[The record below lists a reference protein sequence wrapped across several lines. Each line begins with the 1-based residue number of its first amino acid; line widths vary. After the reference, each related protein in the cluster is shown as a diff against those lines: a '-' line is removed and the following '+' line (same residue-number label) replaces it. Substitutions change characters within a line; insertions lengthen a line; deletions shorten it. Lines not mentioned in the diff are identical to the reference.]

1 MAVLVILGY
10 TAYYFCRTNFSV
22 GRPSQL
28 TELVAGGL
36 SSTDATVAL
45 GRLATVGVL
54 AGIVGKFAAG
64 SVVQKLGGRG
74 AFLVG
79 MLGAAAATFA
89 FGLSHSLPAF
99 TLFWVCNRLLQAMGW
114 PAAVWIIGSWFSAGS
129 YGRAMGI
136 ASLSWLFGDALARAG
151 QARLLAGGWD
161 WHRVYFASA
170 GVLALVLVLCLFFLR
185 ERPVERA
192 MATPQPPVA
201 VRELV
206 RRPAFLLICVAAFGF
221 TLVNV
226 TLSEWLPL
234 YFTRI
239 GLAPGLAALASSLY
253 PALGGVS
260 AVAFGFAGDALGT
273 KGRTWLL
280 IVGLLLTAATLAG
293 FLVVQGVV
301 APLVLVAL
309 LGLFTGGPYAYAVG
323 AAALD
328 LVEAKQAAGVNGL
341 IDGVGYLGALL
352 AGEGVARLAV
362 TLGWSGTFATLAVT
376 TLVISTA
383 SAMFWVNLFV
393 DNLENLH

>member
-1 MAVLVILGY
+1 MAVLVIVGY

-22 GRPSQL
+22 GRPSQIA
-28 TELVAGGL
+28 ELVSGGL
-36 SSTDATVAL
+36 SYAEATVAL
-45 GRLATVGVL
+45 GRVATVGVL
-54 AGIVGKFAAG
+54 AGIIGKFAAG
-64 SVVQKLGGRG
+64 SVVHKLGGRW
-74 AFLVG
+74 AFLLG
-79 MLGAAAATFA
+79 MLGAAAATVA
-89 FGLSHSLPAF
+89 FGFSHSLSAF
-99 TLFWVCNRLLQAMGW
+99 TLFWVFNRLLQAMGW
-114 PAAVWIIGSWFSAGS
+114 PAAVRIIGSWFSAGS

-161 WHRVYFASA
+161 WHKVYFASA
-170 GVLALVLVLCLFFLR
+170 GGLGLVLVLCLLFLR
-185 ERPVERA
+185 ERPVEHA
-192 MATPQPPVA
+192 QVATPQPTVPM
-201 VRELV
+201 RELV
-206 RRPAFLLICVAAFGF
+206 CRPAFLLICVASFGF

-234 YFTRI
+234 YFTRV
-239 GLAPGLAALASSLY
+239 GLSPGLAALASSLY

-273 KGRTWLL
+273 KGRTRLL
-280 IVGLLLTAATLAG
+280 ILGLLLTAATLAG
-293 FLVVQGVV
+293 FLVAKGVA
-301 APLVLVAL
+301 APLLLVGL

-362 TLGWSGTFATLAVT
+362 TLGWSGTFATLALVCVT
-376 TLVISTA
+376 AAAVAFILVRKA
-383 SAMFWVNLFV
+383 AMS
-393 DNLENLH
+393 E

>member
-1 MAVLVILGY
+1 MAVLVIVGY

-22 GRPSQL
+22 GRPSQIV
-28 TELVAGGL
+28 ELVSGGL
-36 SSTDATVAL
+36 SSAEATVAL
-45 GRLATVGVL
+45 GRVATVGVL
-54 AGIVGKFAAG
+54 AGIIGKFAAG
-64 SVVQKLGGRG
+64 SVVHKLGGRW
-74 AFLVG
+74 AFLLG

-89 FGLSHSLPAF
+89 FGFSHSLSAF

-114 PAAVWIIGSWFSAGS
+114 PAAVRIIGSWFSAGS

-161 WHRVYFASA
+161 WHKVYFASA
-170 GVLALVLVLCLFFLR
+170 GGLGLVLMLCLFFLR
-185 ERPVERA
+185 ERPVERTQA
-192 MATPQPPVA
+192 ATPQPTVSL
-201 VRELV
+201 RELL
-206 RRPAFLLICVAAFGF
+206 RRPAFLLICVASFGF

-273 KGRTWLL
+273 KGRTRLL
-280 IVGLLLTAATLAG
+280 ILGLLLTAATLAG
-293 FLVVQGVV
+293 FLVAKGIA
-301 APLVLVAL
+301 APLLLVGL

-362 TLGWSGTFATLAVT
+362 TLGWSGTFATLALVCVT
-376 TLVISTA
+376 AAAIC
-383 SAMFWVNLFV
+383 AMV
-393 DNLENLH
+393 HRK